1 MKRMFLILFLSFSIL
16 PVAADSC
23 KINWCNSSKL
33 TMIEKR
39 ICSDPALRA
48 SEVLLS
54 QLYKEIMSYRGKE
67 GHEGHWPDS
76 LRDAQKRWLKKR
88 NQLLERSAL
97 LNIYMLRIQRLH
109 QFLSEHTGRNI

>member
-1 MKRMFLILFLSFSIL
+1 MKKIFLILFLSFFIL
-16 PVAADSC
+16 PVGADSC
-23 KINWCNSSKL
+23 KINWCSSSKL
-33 TMIEKR
+33 SIIEKR

-54 QLYKEIMSYRGKE
+54 QLYKEIMRYRGKE

-76 LRDAQKRWLKKR
+76 LRDEQRRWLKKR

-97 LNIYMLRIQRLH
+97 LNIYMLRIQQLH
-109 QFLSEHTGRNI
+109 QFLSEHAARNI